1 MADEIEQRLDIE
13 ISASGAE
20 AEQAFSTLDDSAK
33 ATAETIAAA
42 NTRIAE
48 SATTT
53 SAKLGE
59 QARAAE
65 VGAKTAA
72 ETAQR
77 VAAASGQAVE
87 RIAGDASRAVSDLRR
102 RFADDSRL
110 ISEDTAK
117 FGADT
122 IRSAADRARENLKQA
137 QVELADIRDDARAG
151 IASPHDVIASTRAI
165 RDAATIRPNGES
177 FTRTQLQ
184 ERSLAG
190 DDEARARYRQYVEA
204 DRQLIAADNELTE
217 ATRRNAQAQ
226 QDSIASL
233 AQQRANA
240 YREQLRTGQITLEE
254 ERTQLQSALRDYE
267 HYAQARNEID
277 KRLTDNSIKL
287 AAQRNRETGKQKGE
301 IAGAVLN
308 TGYILPGA
316 VGNIATNLGYGLQ
329 GGPVEAAA
337 LVGATAAVGIGGL
350 LAGAA
355 TVAAKDQEAMERLGV
370 AIKAQGADWNAL
382 SKQVADWTE
391 LQERTTTFGRS
402 QTVPALNELA
412 VAGVK
417 LGDAF
422 KIVRVAEDASAATG
436 KPLAEVTHQLL
447 EAYNGNSRGLI
458 QLGVVTRDQIKDGMS
473 LMQIFGAIEKTMSDQ
488 ATSTNVYA
496 KQQIIL
502 QHDIEKLSLS
512 FGESLLPVLT
522 EATKQVDHFV
532 RSIDGKELGRAFV
545 ASLREIAK
553 EAREAYGAL
562 AVLNGGLNDLNK
574 DSATAGRSLHD
585 AVGQYFHN
593 HPVANDP
600 LTSAMLRAN
609 GAAAASFNE
618 RGGGGFG
625 VPQSLGASIGGNL
638 DAAINA
644 AAAKYGISAALLRA
658 VGQQESGL
666 GRAAGYDQATGL
678 SRTPGNAGH
687 GVFQLDPASGA
698 TPAELSRAAR
708 DVGYAADKAAQML
721 AHAGAAT
728 NPTLA
733 LATYNA
739 GGPNAK
745 GLQYAQE
752 VLGRLGPTSAAASA
766 LGANPVDT
774 NVVGRQNRSGQPQYQ
789 TDLAKAEA
797 TAQQERLAGV
807 ADWRK
812 REEDAIQSI
821 LAADTLS
828 AKQRAGLEKQ
838 LAGLQIADQK
848 DVEKAAKDAATARE
862 RELRSE
868 IGRADTQR
876 VRSSRPGEDV
886 QQRQAAYEREIH
898 ELERIRDLRAQSS
911 DAGASK
917 DVDTLNAKI
926 ARLTNE
932 SAGLWTRALDEARK
946 HYKASSESLDEF
958 LAKLRQLERGTG
970 TDQKRQVEAIADGAI
985 VAAVKK
991 VIADFNTAIRQAEEN
1006 GLPRSQIE
1014 ALQRG
1019 AIGTLSRTSNR
1030 GNSDANDALVAAR
1043 AALTGGLDRE
1053 YGQDATDKV
1062 RDLDRQYKELATDV
1076 SDAATARGR
1085 FVSVDANAGDAG
1097 VRQAE
1102 ERVRVEREQIAL
1114 VEQHIRALQQL
1125 AAQYQRT
1132 YGSQAKD
1139 AVDAINRTVEGLQST
1154 EHDQIDAAQR
1164 DERASL
1170 QARSDEYRQFARTA
1184 ADSLASIW
1192 SSGENGIHNFAKIF
1206 KSVFRD
1212 LEQSALKSGFAALL
1226 GQPGAA
1232 GGVSFTNSLEKSL
1245 FGSVAPAGFSGG
1257 GGASPVSAASA
1268 AVGIGGASPPA
1279 SADFFSLF
1287 SDPRV
1292 TQQVASNA
1300 SQSGLVGAIIGTSGA
1315 QQVAAALPAS
1325 VFDSSA
1331 SSGGVSANAI
1341 LLRPIGTTGA
1351 NGSGNVVYGD
1361 PSQQGGSGGG
1371 SALFNPF
1378 KGGAKAGFNNFLG
1391 GFGTGEA
1398 AVGITGGNQLWGGV
1412 GSAAGS
1418 AIGGAVG
1425 GPVGAQIGGALG
1437 GALGGLFGP
1446 HWGPASNYPDRS
1458 DTQRYGTTIAELVG
1472 QAGANGQ
1479 TFYES
1484 QTTKSLFAGGTG
1496 LAGVEKLLAGGQAA
1510 FAAQTGIQ
1518 DPKVY
1523 QQALADFGAS
1533 ATGSGQLQHGKHIGD
1548 LSVTGASGASGV
1560 HSYTELGDLLARI
1573 EQGLQSTGAGTLGAL
1588 NTYTVRRAL
1597 PDYNLALGSGAK
1609 AVQEAIQSGGAATG
1623 PAATGSGAPG
1633 SISDIIRRATSPA
1646 VRGSGVAATESVVV
1660 DARNSTFVGA
1670 DGASGLADLITQAQ
1684 ARKRGGTLP
1693 NPYAQTRPKAS
1704 V

>member
-1 MADEIEQRLDIE
+1 M
-13 ISASGAE
+13 
-20 AEQAFSTLDDSAK
+20 
-33 ATAETIAAA
+33 
-42 NTRIAE
+42 
-48 SATTT
+48 
-53 SAKLGE
+53 
-59 QARAAE
+59 
-65 VGAKTAA
+65 
-72 ETAQR
+72 
-77 VAAASGQAVE
+77 
-87 RIAGDASRAVSDLRR
+87 
-102 RFADDSRL
+102 
-110 ISEDTAK
+110 
-117 FGADT
+117 
-122 IRSAADRARENLKQA
+122 
-137 QVELADIRDDARAG
+137 
-151 IASPHDVIASTRAI
+151 
-165 RDAATIRPNGES
+165 
-177 FTRTQLQ
+177 
-184 ERSLAG
+184 
-190 DDEARARYRQYVEA
+190 EA

-217 ATRRNAQAQ
+217 ATRRNAQEQ

-267 HYAQARNEID
+267 GYAQARNEID

-287 AAQRNRETGKQKGE
+287 AAQRHRETGKQKGE
-301 IAGAVLN
+301 AAGSLLN
-308 TGYILPGA
+308 VGYILPGA
-316 VGNIATNLGYGLQ
+316 VGNAVTNLGYGLQ
-329 GGPVEAAA
+329 GGPIEAAA
-337 LVGATAAVGIGGL
+337 LVGATAAVGVGGA

-355 TVAAKDQEAMERLGV
+355 AVAAKDQEAMERLGV
-370 AIKAQGADWNAL
+370 AVKAQGADWNAL
-382 SKQVADWTE
+382 SKQVNDWAE

-402 QTVPALNELA
+402 QTIPALNELA
-412 VAGVK
+412 VAGVRVSD
-417 LGDAF
+417 GM
-422 KIVRVAEDASAATG
+422 KIIRVAEDASAATG
-436 KPLAEVTHQLL
+436 KPLAEVTHALL

-458 QLGVVTRDQIKDGMS
+458 QLGVVTRDQIRDGMS
-473 LMQIFGAIEKTMSDQ
+473 LMQIFVAIEKAMANQ
-488 ATSTNVYA
+488 ATTTGSYG
-496 KQQIIL
+496 KQIIIL
-502 QHDIEKLSLS
+502 GNNAEELARLL
-512 FGESLLPVLT
+512 GVSLLPPLT
-522 EATKQVDHFV
+522 EVTHKINDILTRDTTKNAFV
-532 RSIDGKELGRAFV
+532 RLGEDVTKFIDVLDKMNTALGPFDKFMHFALEHGGKSLLGGAADDPYGL
-545 ASLREIAK
+545 ASANRGVGGGAPAPIPGDRGSGGYGSLITADALRFGVDPRLASAMFGAESAYDPKAVSNKGAQGLGQLMPGTAK
-553 EAREAYGAL
+553 E
-562 AVLNGGLNDLNK
+562 
-574 DSATAGRSLHD
+574 
-585 AVGQYFHN
+585 
-593 HPVANDP
+593 
-600 LTSAMLRAN
+600 M
-609 GAAAASFNE
+609 
-618 RGGGGFG
+618 G
-625 VPQSLGASIGGNL
+625 V
-638 DAAINA
+638 
-644 AAAKYGISAALLRA
+644 
-658 VGQQESGL
+658 
-666 GRAAGYDQATGL
+666 
-678 SRTPGNAGH
+678 
-687 GVFQLDPASGA
+687 
-698 TPAELSRAAR
+698 
-708 DVGYAADKAAQML
+708 
-721 AHAGAAT
+721 T
-728 NPTLA
+728 NPFDPVQNIRGSMQYLADQLKTFNGNRALA
-733 LATYNA
+733 LAAYNA
-739 GGPNAK
+739 GPQAVKDVG
-745 GLQYAQE
+745 GDIS
-752 VLGRLGPTSAAASA
+752 RLPRETQKYVRDILTASGDVGPTITSAREHG
-766 LGANPVDT
+766 LGTTNRADV

-789 TDLAKAEA
+789 VDLAKAEA
-797 TAQQERLAGV
+797 QAQQERLAGV

-812 REEDAIQSI
+812 REEDAIQAI
-821 LAADTLS
+821 LSADTLS

-838 LAGLQIADQK
+838 VADLQIADQR
-848 DVEKAAKDAATARE
+848 DLEKAAKAAATARE
-862 RELRSE
+862 RELRAE

-876 VRSSRPGEDV
+876 VRSTRPGEDV

-911 DAGASK
+911 DEGASK
-917 DVDTLNAKI
+917 DVDALNAKI
-926 ARLTNE
+926 VRLTNE

-946 HYKASSESLDEF
+946 HYKGSSESLDEF

-1019 AIGTLSRTSNR
+1019 AIGTLSHTSNR
-1030 GNSDANDALVAAR
+1030 GNADANDALVAAR

-1279 SADFFSLF
+1279 STDFFSLF

-1325 VFDSSA
+1325 LFDSPA
-1331 SSGGVSANAI
+1331 STGGVSANAI

-1361 PSQQGGSGGG
+1361 PSQPGGSGGAG
-1371 SALFNPF
+1371 GALFNPF

-1391 GFGTGEA
+1391 GFGVGEA
-1398 AVGITGGNQLWGGV
+1398 AVGISGGNQLYGGI

-1418 AIGGAVG
+1418 AVGGAVG
-1425 GPVGAQIGGALG
+1425 GPVGAEIGGAIG

-1479 TFYES
+1479 SFFES

-1510 FAAQTGIQ
+1510 FAAQTGIV

-1533 ATGSGQLQHGKHIGD
+1533 ATGAGQLQHGKHIGD

-1560 HSYTELGDLLARI
+1560 HSYTEVGDLLTRI
-1573 EQGLQSTGAGTLGAL
+1573 EQGLQSTGAGALGAF

-1623 PAATGSGAPG
+1623 PAATGTGAPG

-1684 ARKRGGTLP
+1684 SRKRNGTLP
-1693 NPYAQTRPKAS
+1693 NPYAQTRPRAS

>member
-42 NTRIAE
+42 NARIAE

-65 VGAKTAA
+65 AGAKTAA

-110 ISEDTAK
+110 ISEDTAN

-122 IRSAADRARENLKQA
+122 IRSAAERARENLKQA
-137 QVELADIRDDARAG
+137 QVELAAIRDDARAG

-184 ERSLAG
+184 ERSLSG

-217 ATRRNAQAQ
+217 ATRRNAQEQ

-267 HYAQARNEID
+267 QYAQARNEID
-277 KRLTDNSIKL
+277 KRLVDNQIKM
-287 AAQRNRETGKQKGE
+287 AAQQRREGGERRGE
-301 IAGAVLN
+301 IAGSLTNA
-308 TGYILPGA
+308 GYLIPGQA
-316 VGNIATNLGYGLQ
+316 GNILTNIGYAAQ
-329 GGPVEAAA
+329 GGGA
-337 LVGATAAVGIGGL
+337 LEIGAIAGATAAVGIGGL

-370 AIKAQGADWNAL
+370 AVKAQGADWNAL
-382 SKQVADWTE
+382 SKQVNDWAE

-402 QTVPALNELA
+402 QTIPALNELA
-412 VAGVK
+412 VAGVRVSD
-417 LGDAF
+417 GM
-422 KIVRVAEDASAATG
+422 KIIRVAEDASAATG
-436 KPLAEVTHQLL
+436 KPLAEVTHALL

-458 QLGVVTRDQIKDGMS
+458 QLGVVTRDQIRDGMS
-473 LMQIFGAIEKTMSDQ
+473 LMQIFVAIEKAMANQ
-488 ATSTNVYA
+488 ATTTGSYG
-496 KQQIIL
+496 KQIIIL
-502 QHDIEKLSLS
+502 GNNAEELARLL
-512 FGESLLPVLT
+512 GVSLLPPLT
-522 EATKQVDHFV
+522 EVTHKINDILTRDTTKNAFV
-532 RSIDGKELGRAFV
+532 RLGEDVTKFIDVLDKMNTALGPFDKFMHFALEHGGKSLLGGAADDPYGL
-545 ASLREIAK
+545 ASANR
-553 EAREAYGAL
+553 G
-562 AVLNGGLNDLNK
+562 VGG
-574 DSATAGRSLHD
+574 
-585 AVGQYFHN
+585 
-593 HPVANDP
+593 
-600 LTSAMLRAN
+600 
-609 GAAAASFNE
+609 GAAAPVPGD
-618 RGGGGFG
+618 RGAGGYGSLITADALRFG
-625 VPQSLGASIGGNL
+625 VDPRLASAMFGAE
-638 DAAINA
+638 
-644 AAAKYGISAALLRA
+644 SAYDPKA
-658 VGQQESGL
+658 VSNKGAQGL
-666 GRAAGYDQATGL
+666 GQL
-678 SRTPGNAGH
+678 MPGTAKEM
-687 GVFQLDPASGA
+687 GV
-698 TPAELSRAAR
+698 
-708 DVGYAADKAAQML
+708 
-721 AHAGAAT
+721 T
-728 NPTLA
+728 NPFDPVQNIRGSMHYLADQLKTFNGNRALA
-733 LATYNA
+733 LAAYNA
-739 GGPNAK
+739 GPQAVKDVG
-745 GLQYAQE
+745 GDIS
-752 VLGRLGPTSAAASA
+752 RLPRETQKYVREILAASGDVGPTMASA
-766 LGANPVDT
+766 RERGLGTTNRADV

-797 TAQQERLAGV
+797 QAQQERLAGV
-807 ADWRK
+807 TDWRQ
-812 REEDAIQSI
+812 REEEAIRAI

-828 AKQRAGLEKQ
+828 AKQRAQLEKQ
-838 LAGLQIADQK
+838 VADLQIADQR
-848 DVEKAAKDAATARE
+848 DLEKAAKAAATERE
-862 RELRSE
+862 RELRAE

-886 QQRQAAYEREIH
+886 QQRQAAYEREVH

-911 DAGASK
+911 DVGASK
-917 DVDTLNAKI
+917 DVDALNAKI

-932 SAGLWTRALDEARK
+932 SAGLWTKALDEARK

-958 LAKLRQLERGTG
+958 LAKLEKLKRGTSTEQKRHVDEIRATEIDDAAKKLVKDLTEAITVALENG
-970 TDQKRQVEAIADGAI
+970 APRQTVEKMQRAAIKTIGETSNYGSGTVADFFDKSTAGFRGSLSSEYRADSTDQ
-985 VAAVKK
+985 
-991 VIADFNTAIRQAEEN
+991 
-1006 GLPRSQIE
+1006 
-1014 ALQRG
+1014 
-1019 AIGTLSRTSNR
+1019 
-1030 GNSDANDALVAAR
+1030 
-1043 AALTGGLDRE
+1043 
-1053 YGQDATDKV
+1053 V

-1114 VEQHIRALQQL
+1114 IEQHIRALQQL
-1125 AAQYQRT
+1125 AAQYQHT
-1132 YGSQAKD
+1132 YGAQAKD
-1139 AVDAINRTVEGLQST
+1139 AVDAINRTVEGLQTT
-1154 EHDQIDAAQR
+1154 EHDQIDNAQR
-1164 DERASL
+1164 DERAAL
-1170 QARSDEYRQFARTA
+1170 EARSDEYRQFARSA

-1192 SSGENGIHNFAKIF
+1192 SSGENGIHNFAKNF
-1206 KSVFRD
+1206 KSVFLD

-1268 AVGIGGASPPA
+1268 AVSIGGASPPA
-1279 SADFFSLF
+1279 AADFFSLF

-1371 SALFNPF
+1371 GGFGGFNPF

-1391 GFGTGEA
+1391 GFGVGEA

-1418 AIGGAVG
+1418 AVGGAVG
-1425 GPVGAQIGGALG
+1425 GPVGRRDRRRDRRRPRRVIRAALGSRVELPGPLGHATLRHDDRGARRPGRRERPIVFRKPNHEVAVRRRHGPRGRREALG
-1437 GALGGLFGP
+1437 GRTGGVRGTDGHPRPESLPTGAR
-1446 HWGPASNYPDRS
+1446 GLRRERDR
-1458 DTQRYGTTIAELVG
+1458 RRA
-1472 QAGANGQ
+1472 
-1479 TFYES
+1479 
-1484 QTTKSLFAGGTG
+1484 
-1496 LAGVEKLLAGGQAA
+1496 
-1510 FAAQTGIQ
+1510 
-1518 DPKVY
+1518 
-1523 QQALADFGAS
+1523 AS
-1533 ATGSGQLQHGKHIGD
+1533 A
-1548 LSVTGASGASGV
+1548 
-1560 HSYTELGDLLARI
+1560 R
-1573 EQGLQSTGAGTLGAL
+1573 
-1588 NTYTVRRAL
+1588 
-1597 PDYNLALGSGAK
+1597 
-1609 AVQEAIQSGGAATG
+1609 
-1623 PAATGSGAPG
+1623 
-1633 SISDIIRRATSPA
+1633 
-1646 VRGSGVAATESVVV
+1646 
-1660 DARNSTFVGA
+1660 
-1670 DGASGLADLITQAQ
+1670 
-1684 ARKRGGTLP
+1684 
-1693 NPYAQTRPKAS
+1693 
-1704 V
+1704 